1 MKTVDISHATL
12 DVCVDSAQTERLV
25 VTRDGN
31 PIAVIVGVQGL
42 DTDQIQL
49 GTDDTFWK
57 LIRQRRQE
65 KTISRDVLERSLND
79 SDSCDS
85 NGL

>member
-1 MKTVDISHATL
+1 MKTVDISHTTL

-49 GTDDTFWK
+49 STDDTFWK